1 MRFLL
6 FVIILF
12 CGLSTWAQQHLV
24 VEDSASRKP
33 LPGISVMLKG
43 VEKGAITDSLGRVT
57 LFFSVVTEAII
68 SHIGYESKR
77 MILDP
82 GKVDTLFIYLSP
94 EQEVLEDVQVSSTR
108 SRRNIADIPTRIETV
123 TGEELAEKAVMQPG
137 NVRMLLTESTG
148 IQTQQTSATSSSSS
162 IRIHGLEGRYTLLL
176 KDGYPLYSGFSSG
189 LSVLQI
195 PPLDLKRVELVKGSA
210 STLYGG
216 GAIAGLVNF
225 ISKEPEKEPE
235 SSAMLNLNQT
245 GAVDASAFHSS
256 RGHRW
261 GTAVYVSYNGQKEY
275 DNNND
280 TLSDIPH
287 FRRFS
292 FNPKIFYFAPLT
304 TIQFGLNGNI
314 EDRRGGDMLV
324 LEDKGNTRH
333 QYFEENNSTRLSTI
347 FKLERSFGKNSLTLK
362 NSVSYFLRQ
371 LKQPQYLFEGD
382 QVSTF
387 TELTMHLPHQV
398 SEWVAGLNLYSDQFQ
413 QDKSVTQLEE
423 KQLIAGA
430 FVQNNL
436 KVSEKF
442 FVEAGL
448 RTDNADHYRWF
459 VLPRISLMYK
469 FSSKV
474 TSRIGGGLGYKLP
487 TIFTEESEERG
498 FKNISPINNQLDA
511 ETSEGLNWDVNYREK
526 IGEESSIYFNQL
538 FFITRLHRPV
548 ILNEM
553 VNVANQ
559 FTFHNANGI
568 MYSRGFETNIRF
580 QREPVSFSLGYTFIN
595 AQYDTSGIQSRGL
608 LTARHRIYFNTMYE
622 LEDKLRIAYELFYT
636 GPQYTTPSEKKRG
649 YWVTGISAERKWEHF
664 SLFFNA
670 ENFTDTR
677 QSRFES
683 LYTGTIT
690 QPQFKPI
697 WSHTEGVILNGGV
710 RLFL

>member
-82 GKVDTLFIYLSP
+82 DKVDTLFIYLSP

-225 ISKEPEKEPE
+225 ISKEPEIEPE

-292 FNPKIFYFAPLT
+292 FNPKIFYYAPLT

-314 EDRRGGDMLV
+314 EERRGGDMLV

-436 KVSEKF
+436 KVTEKF

-448 RTDNADHYRWF
+448 RTDYADHYRWF

-498 FKNISPINNQLDA
+498 FKNISPLNNQLDA

-526 IGEESSIYFNQL
+526 IGKESSISFNQL
-538 FFITRLHRPV
+538 FFFTRLHRPV

-670 ENFTDTR
+670 ENFTDVR
-677 QSRFES
+677 QSKFES
-683 LYTGTIT
+683 LYTGNIT
-690 QPQFKPI
+690 HPQFKPI

-710 RLFL
+710 RFYL